1 MTDLRI
7 LVDRYNSLVA
17 NLKAEAEY
25 QRRADQEHADLAVEL
40 KNLAANNVTAASA
53 LPGFVRAKERH
64 ANLACASVV
73 EAKPHVEFVEAL
85 IARGE
90 RLGQLH
96 LPRLQ
101 AAVQALESVH
111 GAYSSANR
119 RLEASNASIR
129 ELIRTRVEP

>member
-25 QRRADQEHADLAVEL
+25 QRRAYQAHADLAVEL

-64 ANLACASVV
+64 ANLACASVA

-96 LPRLQ
+96 LPRFQ
-101 AAVQALESVH
+101 EAVQALESVH